1 MSYARLSKRPL
12 LFRSFTGLDISE
24 FNEIYMEIESRYNEH
39 ERKRL
44 SRTKR
49 ERKVGADGRPFKL
62 KARERFLMLL
72 VYYRL
77 YITYTLSG
85 FLFDLDQSNVY
96 RDMSIIEPL
105 IKLCIPLPKKLY
117 KRTRRRARTIDEVE
131 EYFPGFKAF
140 IDSTEQEIPRPKN
153 KRKRKS
159 YYSGKR
165 KKHTVKTQYMVNSE
179 GIILHKTG
187 HKQGRVHD
195 YEIFKNNHPTT
206 PPQVATLLDLGY
218 LGVQNDFP
226 TVKYVLPF
234 KKKRGGPELSRKEK
248 CHNRN
253 HSKIRTIIEHTVSR
267 IKKFGIM
274 GTKFRNKLGRYD
286 HASDIVSGLVNFRIM
301 MRTNRML
308 L

>member
-12 LFRSFTGLDISE
+12 LFKSFTGLVVSE
-24 FNEIYMEIESRYNEH
+24 FDSIYIEIESKYNEH
-39 ERKRL
+39 ERRRHLSNKKKRQ
-44 SRTKR
+44 RD
-49 ERKVGADGRPFKL
+49 VGAGRPFKL
-62 KARERFLMLL
+62 KAKERFLMLL

-85 FLFDLDQSNVY
+85 FLFDLDQSNIC
-96 RDMSIIEPL
+96 RDISMLEPL

-117 KRTRRRARTIDEVE
+117 KRTRRLRTIDEVE

-140 IDSTEQEIPRPKN
+140 IDATEQEIPRPKN

-165 KKHTVKTQYMVNSE
+165 KKHTVKTQYMVNIE
-179 GIILHKTG
+179 GTILHKTG
-187 HKQGRVHD
+187 HDRGRIHD
-195 YEIFKNNHPTT
+195 YEIFKNKHPTT
-206 PPQVATLLDLGY
+206 PPQVENVLDLGY
-218 LGVQNDFP
+218 MGVKNDYP
-226 TVKYVLPF
+226 TVKSVLPLF
-234 KKKRGGPELSRKEK
+234 RKKRKSELSDEEK
-248 CHNRN
+248 RHNRK
-253 HSKIRTIIEHTVSR
+253 HSKLRIIVEHTVSR

-274 GTKFRNKLGRYD
+274 GTKFRNKLVRYD

-301 MRTNRML
+301 RTIGMML